1 MSRPPISREGVESAM
16 KEMKTYKAVITET
29 LQKTVYVE
37 AASEEEAHRRVRD
50 AWKNAEYILDADS
63 FKGVEF
69 FVYDEAEEEP
79 ADKGITRIDPKDID
93 RGDGEGNG

>member
-1 MSRPPISREGVESAM
+1 MTEL
-16 KEMKTYKAVITET
+16 KTYKVIITET

-37 AASEEEAHRRVRD
+37 ATSEEEAHIRARD

-69 FVYDEAEEEP
+69 YVAGEADGEE
-79 ADKGITRIDPKDID
+79 ADKDACIDPKDID
-93 RGDGEGNG
+93 RGDGEQDG